1 MTLSRRPR
9 LLSDDKPRIL
19 SPEQGAASAEGAGHL
34 LRLRNFA
41 LIAGVAALL
50 IYAMVVGRALLL
62 PLVVAIVVWY
72 LINVLASAYHHAF
85 ARRLPGWLC
94 MPLAVVTFLALTWII
109 ADMIGGNLAQVAD
122 VLPAYETKLNML
134 IAQVYGGLDLGQ
146 APTLN
151 ELIGNLDIRALAATT
166 ATALAD
172 IASSAALVF
181 IYVLFLLLE
190 QGGFNRK
197 LSALFT
203 DDTREA
209 EVRRILH
216 RIGTDIQ
223 TYLRIKV
230 MLSLLIGIYGYV
242 VLWALGVDFAPF
254 WSALLFLFN
263 FIPTVGW
270 PMALV
275 GPVLFALLQFD
286 SITPFVI
293 VAFGIG
299 IVQLVVNNFVEPA
312 MMGRSLNVS
321 PFVIILALVVF
332 GTLWGLVG
340 MVLCVPILV
349 IVMIILA
356 NFPRTRGFAVL
367 LSANGEITEER

>member
-1 MTLSRRPR
+1 M
-9 LLSDDKPRIL
+9 
-19 SPEQGAASAEGAGHL
+19 

-41 LIAGVAALL
+41 LVAGVAALA
-50 IYAMVVGRALLL
+50 IYAMVVGRAILL
-62 PLVVAIVVWY
+62 PLVVGIVVWY
-72 LINVLASAYHHAF
+72 LINVLAAGYSRF
-85 ARRLPGWLC
+85 FFMRLPGWLC
-94 MPLAVVTFLALTWII
+94 MPLAVVTFLLLTWVI

-122 VLPAYETKLNML
+122 VLPAYESKLNAL
-134 IAQVYGGLDLGQ
+134 IAELYASIDLGHP
-146 APTLN
+146 PTIA
-151 ELIGNLDIRALAATT
+151 ELIGTLDVRSLAT
-166 ATALAD
+166 ATAGALAD

-190 QGGFNRK
+190 QGGFDRK
-197 LSALFT
+197 LSALFN
-203 DDTREA
+203 DANREA
-209 EVRRILH
+209 EVQRILQ

-230 MLSLLIGIYGYV
+230 LLSLLIGVYGYV
-242 VLWALGVDFAPF
+242 VLWAMGVDFAPF
-254 WSALLFLFN
+254 WAALLFLFN

-286 SITPFVI
+286 SVTPFLI

-299 IVQLVVNNFVEPA
+299 VVQLVVNNFVEPA
-312 MMGRSLNVS
+312 MMGRSLNLS

-356 NFPRTRGFAVL
+356 NFPKTRGFAVL